1 MDGFSHNDGLKGAP
15 VRYIAQRI
23 LFYIPMIL
31 LVTILAFVLM
41 RVIPGDPALMILAG
55 VTGDGSFTQEELAA
69 LRSELGTDK
78 PIYIQYINWISNLL
92 RGNLGM
98 SMFYRTPIVE
108 ELGPRIPATFELA
121 FMAIIMSAA
130 LAVPLGALSAIKQ
143 DSALDYA
150 ARIVTFTGISIPI
163 FVIGLLTIYL
173 LVRLFNWF
181 PPLGYAMLWEDP
193 WVNLQQMFFPALTLA
208 FFELNFTARVTR
220 SAMLEVL
227 REDYI
232 KTARSKGLKESRILL
247 LHALRNASLPIITVA
262 GWSLA
267 RLLGGTI
274 IIEKIFLVPGMG
286 TLLIDAITGRDY
298 TLIQSTVIVY
308 ALVVLTANLVVDILY
323 SWLDPRIRYA

>member
-1 MDGFSHNDGLKGAP
+1 M
-15 VRYIAQRI
+15 
-23 LFYIPMIL
+23 
-31 LVTILAFVLM
+31 
-41 RVIPGDPALMILAG
+41 
-55 VTGDGSFTQEELAA
+55 
-69 LRSELGTDK
+69 
-78 PIYIQYINWISNLL
+78 QYANWIWNLL
-92 RGNLGM
+92 RGDLGM

-121 FMAIIMSAA
+121 FMAMVMSAF
-130 LAVPLGALSAIKQ
+130 LAVPLGVLSAVKQ

-150 ARIVTFTGISIPI
+150 ARIITFAGISIPI
-163 FVIGLLTIYL
+163 FVIGLVTIYL
-173 LVRLFNWF
+173 LVRWFNWF

-193 WVNLQQMFFPALTLA
+193 WINLQQMFFPAATLA

-232 KTARSKGLKESRILL
+232 KTARSKGLKEGRILL

-308 ALVVLTANLVVDILY
+308 ALVVLTANLVIDILY
-323 SWLDPRIRYA
+323 SWLDPRIHYA

>member
-1 MDGFSHNDGLKGAP
+1 M
-15 VRYIAQRI
+15 RYIAQRI
-23 LFYIPMIL
+23 LLYIPMIL

-55 VTGDGSFTQEELAA
+55 VTGDGSFTQEELAN
-69 LRSELGTDK
+69 LRHELGTDQ
-78 PIYIQYINWISNLL
+78 PIYMQYANWIWNLL
-92 RGNLGM
+92 RGDLGM

-121 FMAIIMSAA
+121 FMAMVMSAF
-130 LAVPLGALSAIKQ
+130 LAVPLGVLSAVKQ

-150 ARIVTFTGISIPI
+150 ARIITFAGISIPI
-163 FVIGLLTIYL
+163 FVIGLVTIYL
-173 LVRLFNWF
+173 LVRWFNWF

-193 WVNLQQMFFPALTLA
+193 WINLQQMFFPAATLA

-232 KTARSKGLKESRILL
+232 KTARSKGLKEGRILL

-308 ALVVLTANLVVDILY
+308 ALVVLTANLVIDILY
-323 SWLDPRIRYA
+323 SWLDPRIHYA

>member
-1 MDGFSHNDGLKGAP
+1 M
-15 VRYIAQRI
+15 RYIAQRI

-55 VTGDGSFTQEELAA
+55 VTGDGSFTQEELAN
-69 LRSELGTDK
+69 LRHELGTDR
-78 PIYIQYINWISNLL
+78 PIYIQYVNWIWNLI
-92 RGNLGM
+92 RGDLGM

-121 FMAIIMSAA
+121 LMAIIMSVF
-130 LAVPLGALSAIKQ
+130 LAVPLGALSAVKQ

-163 FVIGLLTIYL
+163 FVIGLVTIYL

-232 KTARSKGLKESRILL
+232 KTARSKGLKERRILM

-323 SWLDPRIRYA
+323 SWLDPRTRYA

>member
-1 MDGFSHNDGLKGAP
+1 M
-15 VRYIAQRI
+15 RYIAQRI
-23 LFYIPMIL
+23 LLYIPML
-31 LVTILAFVLM
+31 VLVTILAFVLM

-55 VTGDGSFTQEELAA
+55 VTGDGSFTPEELAA
-69 LRSELGTDK
+69 LRRELGTDQ
-78 PIYIQYINWISNLL
+78 PIYLQYANWIWDLL
-92 RGNLGM
+92 RGDFGV

-121 FMAIIMSAA
+121 FMAMAMSSI
-130 LAVPLGALSAIKQ
+130 LAVPLGALSAVKQ

-150 ARIVTFTGISIPI
+150 ARIITFTGISIPI
-163 FVIGLLTIYL
+163 FVIGLVTIYL

-232 KTARSKGLKESRILL
+232 KTARSKGLKERRVLL

-308 ALVVLTANLVVDILY
+308 ALVVLTANLAVDILY
-323 SWLDPRIRYA
+323 AWLDPRIRYA

>member
-1 MDGFSHNDGLKGAP
+1 
-15 VRYIAQRI
+15 
-23 LFYIPMIL
+23 
-31 LVTILAFVLM
+31 
-41 RVIPGDPALMILAG
+41 
-55 VTGDGSFTQEELAA
+55 
-69 LRSELGTDK
+69 
-78 PIYIQYINWISNLL
+78 
-92 RGNLGM
+92 
-98 SMFYRTPIVE
+98 
-108 ELGPRIPATFELA
+108 
-121 FMAIIMSAA
+121 
-130 LAVPLGALSAIKQ
+130 
-143 DSALDYA
+143 
-150 ARIVTFTGISIPI
+150 
-163 FVIGLLTIYL
+163 
-173 LVRLFNWF
+173 
-181 PPLGYAMLWEDP
+181 MLWEDP

>member
-1 MDGFSHNDGLKGAP
+1 
-15 VRYIAQRI
+15 
-23 LFYIPMIL
+23 
-31 LVTILAFVLM
+31 
-41 RVIPGDPALMILAG
+41 
-55 VTGDGSFTQEELAA
+55 
-69 LRSELGTDK
+69 
-78 PIYIQYINWISNLL
+78 
-92 RGNLGM
+92 
-98 SMFYRTPIVE
+98 
-108 ELGPRIPATFELA
+108 
-121 FMAIIMSAA
+121 MAIVMSAF
-130 LAVPLGALSAIKQ
+130 LAVPLGALSAVKQ
-143 DSALDYA
+143 DSAIDYA
-150 ARIVTFTGISIPI
+150 ARIFTFTGISIPI

-208 FFELNFTARVTR
+208 FFELNFTAR
-220 SAMLEVL
+220 
-227 REDYI
+227 
-232 KTARSKGLKESRILL
+232 SKGLREGRVLM